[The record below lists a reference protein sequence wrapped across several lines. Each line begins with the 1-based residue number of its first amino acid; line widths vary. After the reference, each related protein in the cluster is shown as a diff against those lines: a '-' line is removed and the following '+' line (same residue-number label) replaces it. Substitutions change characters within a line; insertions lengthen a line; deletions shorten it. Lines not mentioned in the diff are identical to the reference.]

1 MGNCNKAEAD
11 TSSTTIQTQQQQA
24 PKNVDYD
31 YMCKLLLLGDS
42 GVGKSALM
50 MRFAEDAFKGTF
62 ISTVGIDF
70 KMKTVNIGGKRVKIQ
85 IWDTAGQERFRTI
98 TKTYYRGAQGYV
110 LVFDITA
117 KDSFDHVKYWLGEIK
132 KNGNDFVPKVLVGNK
147 SDLEDKRMV
156 SKDECQKFAE
166 EKGIPFVEASAKDGN
181 NVQELFITLTE
192 RFISSA
198 QAQERSQDTPV
209 QDSK

>member
-1 MGNCNKAEAD
+1 MGNCNKAETD
-11 TSSTTIQTQQQQA
+11 TSSTTIQTQQQQQ

-85 IWDTAGQERFRTI
+85 IWDTAGQERFVR
-98 TKTYYRGAQGYV
+98 
-110 LVFDITA
+110 L
-117 KDSFDHVKYWLGEIK
+117 K
-132 KNGNDFVPKVLVGNK
+132 KRIF
-147 SDLEDKRMV
+147 
-156 SKDECQKFAE
+156 
-166 EKGIPFVEASAKDGN
+166 
-181 NVQELFITLTE
+181 
-192 RFISSA
+192 
-198 QAQERSQDTPV
+198 
-209 QDSK
+209 